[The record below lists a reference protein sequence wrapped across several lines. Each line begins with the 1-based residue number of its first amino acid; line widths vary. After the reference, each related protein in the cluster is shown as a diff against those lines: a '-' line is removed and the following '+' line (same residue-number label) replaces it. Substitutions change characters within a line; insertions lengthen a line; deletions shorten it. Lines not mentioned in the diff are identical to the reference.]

1 MSHYRVRIKQ
11 GENEIEIE
19 SSEKSYV
26 DTKLKEI
33 GSSFSLHK
41 TPLRNSSGNSTKKTG
56 AKTKPLSMVEH
67 VRALAPKGGTQYAI
81 AVGHYF
87 ETFGGKAEEGFKN
100 QDISDAY
107 KKVKFKHSN
116 PAKTVTDAKKQGYF
130 MDGPTDGTLQLTQTA
145 LEWVE
150 NQQNEK

>member
-26 DTKLKEI
+26 ETKLKEI

-41 TPLRNSSGNSTKKTG
+41 TPLRSSAGKSTKKNG

-67 VRALAPKGGTQYAI
+67 VRALSPKDGTEH
-81 AVGHYF
+81 AVAVAHYL
-87 ETFGGKAEEGFKN
+87 ETTGGKAEGFKT
-100 QDISDAY
+100 QDIYAAY
-107 KKVKFKHSN
+107 KKVKFAHSN
-116 PAKTVTDAKKQGYF
+116 PPQTVFNAKKKGYL
-130 MDGPTDGTLQLTQTA
+130 MDGPNEGTLQLTQTA
-145 LEWVE
+145 LEWT
-150 NQQNEK
+150 QNRQNGK